1 MEKKKPSTGCWGNQS
16 DAKLKMHQPCSARS
30 KFLCSSNRDLKLTQ
44 HLWDELERRPLSLM
58 KPQPASASGG
68 TTSPP
73 GGRNSSRTRTRASSF
88 CSSFHMDLSCR
99 GLEHTVSVHQRCSNS
114 MSYSTGIHGNKN
126 HKCTGMEK
134 IMRDIWGER
143 PPGKALSER
152 FHYGLSQHEN
162 VKFMLLRKPDWECEK

>member
-1 MEKKKPSTGCWGNQS
+1 MERKSPSAACWGIQS
-16 DAKLKMHQPCSARS
+16 DAKLKMHQPRGARS
-30 KFLCSSNRDLKLTQ
+30 KFPRSSNGDLELTQ

-73 GGRNSSRTRTRASSF
+73 GGCSSSRTRTRASGL
-88 CSSFHMDLSCR
+88 CSSFHMEPSCR
-99 GLEHTVSVHQRCSNS
+99 GLEHTESVLRRRSNS

-134 IMRDIWGER
+134 IMRDVWGER